1 MIRLGLRDARSH
13 FSRFVMSIIA
23 IALGV
28 AFVVGSFCFREMLNN
43 QVSEMLASNADADV
57 YVRGTTKTTST
68 SDSAVSSSSSSDYN
82 AIATSLVKTVSDVP
96 GVQGTSPLYSVTGLV
111 LVAKDGNAVTT
122 TGAPT
127 VAFGFAN
134 KHSWRSA
141 TFTDGTYAKNDS
153 EVALES
159 FAARKADLKVG
170 DSTTLVYPQGPKTVS
185 VVGIFSTASSQA
197 GSIML
202 NIDENTAK
210 ALYEQKTAST
220 STIEEIGLYGSAN
233 GGKALTASQQ
243 QNLADKVNA
252 AIGSSSKATAITGD
266 EMRNEKTKSTQD
278 ALGFIQ
284 PMILIFALIAL
295 FVGSFII
302 ANTFSM
308 IVRESMRGYALLR
321 SVGASPSQVFLSVV
335 IQAIVL
341 GIVGSGVGIG
351 LGWGMIKLIVYG
363 IGRSGSTLTGSSNP
377 TVPDMIIGIIVGV
390 AVSLIGA
397 ALPARHASLAPPL
410 QAMNETVN
418 PEKSTRNRGILGA
431 VMIVLG
437 IVFWVL
443 AWILSNDGKQ
453 TPWHWLNTTN
463 PAVSL
468 GIGAAL
474 ILIGTIVMA
483 PAIVQPVSV
492 LLGWIPSLMFPVT
505 GRLASRNLSR
515 SKRRTANTAAA
526 LFVGIAIVS
535 CLGVVASSVNASVS
549 GIVSSG
555 IKADFAVLANG
566 GMGRIPQQ
574 GLDAM
579 TKVDGVK
586 SVSSISYLMN
596 VTYPGTTDKPSTM
609 MAQPSLFTDVFDPVE
624 TAGNA
629 NQALH
634 NGELVVSKSVADDN
648 NWTVGKTISVKS
660 AQGTKKLTIGAI
672 TNNSIFS
679 GSIYVNTSTGNELS
693 TEATRFISEAF
704 VKAESGAKLTTL
716 KSNLIKAVKPY
727 YVISVMTKD
736 EFKSTISSMVNQVLM
751 ILNAL
756 LSLSIV
762 IAIFGIMNTL
772 ALSVSERTKEIGLL
786 RAIGAGRGQIRG
798 MIAIEASMISVF
810 GTILGLIVGTA
821 AGVVLRKLYASQ
833 GLTELNI
840 PIGELVIFVV
850 LAIIIGVLTSLPPA
864 RKALKVPVLHA
875 VASE

>member
-1 MIRLGLRDARSH
+1 MIKLGLRDARSH
-13 FSRFVMSIIA
+13 FSRFVMSVIA

-43 QVSEMLASNADADV
+43 QVSDMLSTNADADV
-57 YVRGTTKTTST
+57 YVRGTTKTATDST
-68 SDSAVSSSSSSDYN
+68 TSAVSSSSDYN
-82 AIATSLVKTVSDVP
+82 VISTSLIDTVSAVQ
-96 GVQGTSPLYSVTGLV
+96 GVKGTSPLYTVSGLV
-111 LVAKDGNAVTT
+111 LVAKDGNAVAT

-127 VAFGFAN
+127 LAMGFSA
-134 KHSWRSA
+134 KDSWRA
-141 TFTDGTYAKNDS
+141 VTFTSGTYAKNTH

-159 FAARKADLKVG
+159 YAAKRANLKVG
-170 DSTTLVYPQGPKTVS
+170 NSTTLVYPTGPQSVK
-185 VVGIFSTASSQA
+185 VVGIFQTTSSQA
-197 GSIML
+197 GAIL
-202 NIDENTAK
+202 LGIDENSAK
-210 ALYEQKTAST
+210 ALYEQTTGST
-220 STIEEIGLYGSAN
+220 TKIDEIGLYGNAN
-233 GGKALTASQQ
+233 GGNALSEQQ
-243 QNLADKVNA
+243 QQSLADKVNA
-252 AIGSSSKATAITGD
+252 AIPSGSKATAITGD
-266 EMRNEKTKSTQD
+266 EMRSEKTKSTQD
-278 ALGFIQ
+278 SLGFIQ

-321 SVGASPSQVFLSVV
+321 SVGASPSQVFLTVV
-335 IQAIVL
+335 VQAIVL
-341 GIVGSGVGIG
+341 GIIGSAAGIG

-363 IGRSGSTLTGSSNP
+363 FSQSGSTLTGSSNP
-377 TVPDMIIGIIVGV
+377 TIPDMLIGVLVGV

-418 PEKSTRNRGILGA
+418 PEKATRARGILGL
-431 VMIVLG
+431 VMIVIG
-437 IVFWVL
+437 IAFWGL
-443 AWILSNDGKQ
+443 AWLLSNDGKQ
-453 TPWHWLNTTN
+453 TPWDWLNSTN
-463 PAVSL
+463 PAISL

-474 ILIGTIVMA
+474 ILVGTIVMA
-483 PAIVQPVSV
+483 PAIVQPVSRI
-492 LLGWIPSLMFPVT
+492 LGWIPSLVFPVT
-505 GRLASRNLSR
+505 GRLASRNLAR

-549 GIVSSG
+549 GIVESG

-574 GLDAM
+574 GIDAM
-579 TKVDGVK
+579 SKVNGVK
-586 SVSSISYLMN
+586 SVSSISYLMD
-596 VTYPGTTDKPSTM
+596 VTYPGTSDKPSTF

-629 NQALH
+629 RQAMDA
-634 NGELVVSKSVADDN
+634 GQLVVSKSVADDN
-648 NWTVGKTISVKS
+648 DWHVGQSISVKY
-660 AQGTKKLTIGAI
+660 AQGTEKLTIGAI
-672 TNNSIFS
+672 SDNSIFS
-679 GSIYVNTSTGNELS
+679 GGIYVNQTTGNKLT
-693 TEATRFISEAF
+693 TEATRFITEAF
-704 VKAESGAKLTTL
+704 VKADAGRNVTTL
-716 KSNLIKAVKPY
+716 KKDLITAVKPY

-736 EFKSTISSMVNQVLM
+736 EFKSTISSMVNQVLL
-751 ILNAL
+751 IVNAL
-756 LSLSIV
+756 LALSIV

-810 GTILGLIVGTA
+810 GTLLGLLVGTA
-821 AGVVLRKLYASQ
+821 AGVVIRKLYASQ

-840 PIGELVIFVV
+840 PISELVTFVV
-850 LAIIIGVLTSLPPA
+850 LAIVVGMLTSLPPA
-864 RKALKVPVLHA
+864 RKALKVPVLNA